1 MQRTRCYYFYD
12 GAARCNKREPG
23 SGCDALDGFNLAE
36 YHVPVQADIP
46 FIDIVYTDLPDPHT
60 PLGAHGIGEIGITGV
75 AAAIANAVYHATGT
89 RVTDLPITLDK
100 LL

>member
-46 FIDIVYTDLPDPHT
+46 FIDIVYTDVPDPHT
-60 PLGAHGIGEIGITGV
+60 PLGDTTRIQVLTGRRGPH
-75 AAAIANAVYHATGT
+75 AASDIQEPRPRHEGVQ
-89 RVTDLPITLDK
+89 
-100 LL
+100 

>member
-46 FIDIVYTDLPDPHT
+46 FIDIVYTDVPDPHT
-60 PLGAHGIGEIGITGV
+60 PLGAHHSYTSSDRATRPTRRVRHSG
-75 AAAIANAVYHATGT
+75 AVPTT
-89 RVTDLPITLDK
+89 
-100 LL
+100 